1 MLNKYK
7 EDFILLTEA
16 GFIAVNQAD
25 EDAAKKLFH
34 AALLLDATNTL
45 PSIGLGYLAFHKLEL
60 TEAIKIFEEVLRK
73 EPNNEMARTLLGITK
88 SMTVN
93 QVTEAEKLLH
103 ETSQSSEENIKK
115 LSGMA
120 LEFVDKFIKKEPSP
134 VEVKKPKQ

>member
-134 VEVKKPKQ
+134 AEVKKPKQ